1 MVGEHDASEKREEIK
16 EEIKKL
22 TELLQKNN
30 KSGNNIIYQCIDKI
44 KVANNIDKIV
54 ESYVQNSDNCTTHIL
69 GLMTD
74 LPKKITALPIKLKN
88 ILEDDE
94 KDKN

>member
-1 MVGEHDASEKREEIK
+1 MVGEHDALEKREEIK

-30 KSGNNIIYQCIDKI
+30 KSGNNTIYQCIDKI

-54 ESYVQNSDNCTTHIL
+54 
-69 GLMTD
+69 
-74 LPKKITALPIKLKN
+74 
-88 ILEDDE
+88 
-94 KDKN
+94 